1 MGGSRAT
8 LLMLVVVGQCLSASP
23 ARAGDDAVVRIESGR
38 IREAPVA
45 TESQVR
51 VFRGVPFARPPVGK
65 LRWKPPLPAER
76 WLGVRDCTEFGP
88 SCPQPSARIIPEIQ
102 GDRSEDCL
110 YLNVWTAGKAGD
122 KRPVMVWI
130 HGGGFSIGGGAQRT
144 YDGRQFAE
152 SGAVLVTF
160 NYRLG
165 PFGFMAHPA
174 LSAESAKGASGN
186 YGLMDQIAALK
197 WVRRNIAAFGGN
209 PRNVTIFGESAG
221 GVSVGC
227 LLASPLA
234 KGLFHRAIMQSGV
247 AEIATPLRGDD
258 GKEPSAEAVGVM
270 IAGQLGLDD
279 PASDSARTAALLRD
293 KSADELL
300 AAANPRV
307 GLFGK
312 GQKLWPIIDGYVLP
326 WPTPEAI
333 AGKQHNDVPVL
344 LGSNADE
351 GTLFLRQLPIRRR
364 VGYEFV
370 ARRLFGQDAE
380 RVLAMFPAESDEQV
394 KPTLSRLITASA
406 FVAPT
411 RRTARR
417 LALHKSPVWLYH
429 FTRVSPGA
437 ERVQMGA
444 THGIDIFYVFKT
456 LPPGNW
462 TNEVDVAVSDTMHAA
477 WLRFA
482 TTGDPNGQSLP
493 DWPAYTAD
501 GDTHMEFGDKPE
513 QAQDLW
519 RPECDLFD
527 EIKGRRTPRPR
538 R

>member
-247 AEIATPLRGDD
+247 AEIDTPLRG
-258 GKEPSAEAVGVM
+258 GAGREPSAESVGVK
-270 IAGQLGLDD
+270 IAGQLGVDD
-279 PASDSARTAALLRD
+279 PASDSARTAAALRG

-300 AAANPRV
+300 AAADPRV

-312 GQKLWPIIDGYVLP
+312 GQKLWPVIDGYVLP
-326 WPTPEAI
+326 QPTAEVFA
-333 AGKQHNDVPVL
+333 AGRHNDVPVM

-351 GTLFLRQLPIRRR
+351 GTLFLRQLPVQRSA
-364 VGYEFV
+364 GYGLV
-370 ARRLFGQDAE
+370 ARLLFGQDAK
-380 RVLAMFPAESDEQV
+380 RVLAMFPAESDDQV
-394 KPTLSRLITASA
+394 KPALARLITASA

-417 LALHKSPVWLYH
+417 LGSQKSPVWLYH

-437 ERVQMGA
+437 RQRQIGA

-462 TNEVDVAVSDTMHAA
+462 TDEADVAVSDAMHAT

-482 TTGDPNGQSLP
+482 TSGDPNGPGLP

-501 GDTHMEFGDKPE
+501 ADAHMEFGDKLTTGRH
-513 QAQDLW
+513 LW
-519 RPECDLFD
+519 RRECDLFD
-527 EIKGRRTPRPR
+527 DIRSRRAIR
-538 R
+538 